1 MRNDL
6 KLLPWEICSEAD
18 GWNDEF
24 LESVFFLGNGRMGVR
39 GYLPFEPDLRPTQQG
54 LFLAG
59 IFGEIKDGITDF
71 VNLPSPICETL
82 LLNGVPAV
90 LASSIHRTLD
100 LKSASFHADFTL
112 AAGDTRADVRYTRF
126 FPKELPALL
135 MQRFEIRVQNDVE
148 VEMRSGINFSSC
160 NSPIPDDQV
169 KENTELVQLAPLQF
183 VTDNG
188 NLFSCTFET
197 VGTGL
202 RIEQEVQFHA
212 PEFTQGI
219 VQNSGAE
226 VTCLLTAHAVAGQTL
241 VLEKLVCIRTSRDA
255 DERIAAAPGDWSF
268 HALWGAHT
276 AAWSHTWQ
284 NCDRTLPDEELQI
297 GLRYSMFQLM
307 ASCAAHDPTVSIG
320 ARGLTHARYKG
331 CYFWDTDLFML
342 PFFLKNDKTAAKNLC
357 LYRAN
362 ALDAARDHAK
372 KMNAAGARYPWMA
385 ALDGSEQCETWDIG
399 CSEVHITA
407 DVAYALGEY
416 CRETGDEE
424 FYLHKA
430 APVFIETARF

>member
-39 GYLPFEPDLRPTQQG
+39 GYLPFEPDSRPTQQG

-188 NLFSCTFET
+188 SLFSCTFET
-197 VGTGL
+197 IGTGL

-226 VTCLLTAHAVAGQTL
+226 VTCPLTALQLPARRWCLRSWSVSVQAATQMNALRLLRVIGVSMRFGARILPRGRIHG
-241 VLEKLVCIRTSRDA
+241 
-255 DERIAAAPGDWSF
+255 RIATERFPMKNCKSVCAIRCFSLWQAAP
-268 HALWGAHT
+268 HMI
-276 AAWSHTWQ
+276 
-284 NCDRTLPDEELQI
+284 R
-297 GLRYSMFQLM
+297 
-307 ASCAAHDPTVSIG
+307 
-320 ARGLTHARYKG
+320 
-331 CYFWDTDLFML
+331 
-342 PFFLKNDKTAAKNLC
+342 PFPSA
-357 LYRAN
+357 
-362 ALDAARDHAK
+362 
-372 KMNAAGARYPWMA
+372 
-385 ALDGSEQCETWDIG
+385 Q
-399 CSEVHITA
+399 EV
-407 DVAYALGEY
+407 
-416 CRETGDEE
+416 
-424 FYLHKA
+424 
-430 APVFIETARF
+430 

>member
-1 MRNDL
+1 M
-6 KLLPWEICSEAD
+6 
-18 GWNDEF
+18 
-24 LESVFFLGNGRMGVR
+24 
-39 GYLPFEPDLRPTQQG
+39 
-54 LFLAG
+54 
-59 IFGEIKDGITDF
+59 
-71 VNLPSPICETL
+71 
-82 LLNGVPAV
+82 
-90 LASSIHRTLD
+90 
-100 LKSASFHADFTL
+100 
-112 AAGDTRADVRYTRF
+112 
-126 FPKELPALL
+126 
-135 MQRFEIRVQNDVE
+135 
-148 VEMRSGINFSSC
+148 
-160 NSPIPDDQV
+160 
-169 KENTELVQLAPLQF
+169 QLAPLQF

-342 PFFLKNDKTAAKNLC
+342 PFFLKNDKTAAKICACIAQMRWMQPGIMQKDECCRSAVSLDGGARWQRTVRDMGHWVQRGSHHGGRGLC
-357 LYRAN
+357 L
-362 ALDAARDHAK
+362 
-372 KMNAAGARYPWMA
+372 G
-385 ALDGSEQCETWDIG
+385 
-399 CSEVHITA
+399 
-407 DVAYALGEY
+407 
-416 CRETGDEE
+416 
-424 FYLHKA
+424 
-430 APVFIETARF
+430 

>member
-6 KLLPWEICSEAD
+6 KLLPWEICSEAA

-39 GYLPFEPDLRPTQQG
+39 GYLPFEPDSRPTQQG

-100 LKSASFHADFTL
+100 LKSASFYADFTL

-135 MQRFEIRVQNDVE
+135 MQRFEIHVQSDVE
-148 VEMRSGINFSSC
+148 LELRSGINLSSC

-202 RIEQEVQFHA
+202 RIEQEVRFYA
-212 PEFTQGI
+212 PDFTQGI

-226 VTCLLTAHAVAGQTL
+226 VTCPLTAHAAAGQTL
-241 VLEKLVCIRTSRDA
+241 VARKT
-255 DERIAAAPGDWSF
+255 
-268 HALWGAHT
+268 
-276 AAWSHTWQ
+276 
-284 NCDRTLPDEELQI
+284 
-297 GLRYSMFQLM
+297 GL
-307 ASCAAHDPTVSIG
+307 HP
-320 ARGLTHARYKG
+320 YK
-331 CYFWDTDLFML
+331 
-342 PFFLKNDKTAAKNLC
+342 P
-357 LYRAN
+357 
-362 ALDAARDHAK
+362 
-372 KMNAAGARYPWMA
+372 
-385 ALDGSEQCETWDIG
+385 
-399 CSEVHITA
+399 
-407 DVAYALGEY
+407 
-416 CRETGDEE
+416 
-424 FYLHKA
+424 
-430 APVFIETARF
+430 

>member
-6 KLLPWEICSEAD
+6 KVLPWEICSEAA
-18 GWNDEF
+18 GWNDDF

-39 GYLPFEPDLRPTQQG
+39 GYLPFEPDSRPTQQG

-202 RIEQEVQFHA
+202 RIEPVSYTH
-212 PEFTQGI
+212 
-219 VQNSGAE
+219 
-226 VTCLLTAHAVAGQTL
+226 L
-241 VLEKLVCIRTSRDA
+241 
-255 DERIAAAPGDWSF
+255 
-268 HALWGAHT
+268 
-276 AAWSHTWQ
+276 
-284 NCDRTLPDEELQI
+284 TLP
-297 GLRYSMFQLM
+297 
-307 ASCAAHDPTVSIG
+307 T
-320 ARGLTHARYKG
+320 
-331 CYFWDTDLFML
+331 
-342 PFFLKNDKTAAKNLC
+342 
-357 LYRAN
+357 
-362 ALDAARDHAK
+362 
-372 KMNAAGARYPWMA
+372 
-385 ALDGSEQCETWDIG
+385 
-399 CSEVHITA
+399 
-407 DVAYALGEY
+407 
-416 CRETGDEE
+416 
-424 FYLHKA
+424 KA
-430 APVFIETARF
+430 

>member
-1 MRNDL
+1 M
-6 KLLPWEICSEAD
+6 
-18 GWNDEF
+18 
-24 LESVFFLGNGRMGVR
+24 
-39 GYLPFEPDLRPTQQG
+39 
-54 LFLAG
+54 
-59 IFGEIKDGITDF
+59 
-71 VNLPSPICETL
+71 NLPSPVCETL
-82 LLNGVPAV
+82 LLNGTTAV
-90 LASSIHRTLD
+90 LASPIHRTLD
-100 LKSASFHADFTL
+100 LKSASFYADFTL

-255 DERIAAAPGDWSF
+255 DERIAAAPSDWSF
-268 HALWGAHT
+268 RALWDAHT
-276 AAWSHTWQ
+276 AVWLHTWQ
-284 NCDRTLPDEELQI
+284 
-297 GLRYSMFQLM
+297 GLRPEHFPMR
-307 ASCAAHDPTVSIG
+307 SCKPACAIRCSSLWRAVLHMI
-320 ARGLTHARYKG
+320 R
-331 CYFWDTDLFML
+331 
-342 PFFLKNDKTAAKNLC
+342 PFPSA
-357 LYRAN
+357 
-362 ALDAARDHAK
+362 
-372 KMNAAGARYPWMA
+372 
-385 ALDGSEQCETWDIG
+385 Q
-399 CSEVHITA
+399 EV
-407 DVAYALGEY
+407 
-416 CRETGDEE
+416 
-424 FYLHKA
+424 
-430 APVFIETARF
+430 